1 MPHQVTGRLF
11 LVLETGLV
19 LLGSLLVW
27 SLLDVHKTCS
37 SAHALGDGSTGLSLI
52 GTMPCR
58 GSHHQKLLLVA
69 MILLVRESLLVT
81 SGATHVEG

>member
-1 MPHQVTGRLF
+1 MPHQVTSRLF

-19 LLGSLLVW
+19 LLRGLLVW
-27 SLLDVHKTCS
+27 SLLDVDEAGS

-52 GTMPCR
+52 GTMPGR

-81 SGATHVEG
+81 SGASHVEG